1 MVQHLNGKK
10 GREGP
15 GGGEKSAG
23 VLLAATNRAIVPAHQ
38 IMSQPAM
45 ALQTTQEYKHE
56 ILYFHF
62 NFLIFSVCHEIMFSM
77 INPSIC
83 KSRSIPSFSV
93 DHLQPKMWRKL
104 CQRTYKIRRH
114 SDNTDENSKY
124 TYHLKWTGDMNPYF
138 ESGKMGV

>member
-1 MVQHLNGKK
+1 MER
-10 GREGP
+10 REGR
-15 GGGEKSAG
+15 GRVEAKSRP
-23 VLLAATNRAIVPAHQ
+23 VSCLLPPMVPLCQPTKLCHNRLWRFKPPKNIN
-38 IMSQPAM
+38 M
-45 ALQTTQEYKHE
+45 E

-62 NFLIFSVCHEIMFSM
+62 NFLKFSVCHEIMFSM